1 MHYIAHGTEA
11 LLSCPIAIPFS
22 AAKLLVRQTYC
33 LWSRLLRALLIQL
46 GNVQSYCVK
55 TTLSCEECNESFSQ
69 KWKCCVGGGGGEILK
84 TRTPQ
89 GSDCICWFRRGD
101 SVRSIAS
108 ELVFFSHPP
117 ISPALS
123 QGRQGM
129 PIYPKIA
136 HHNTRVKDKEWQ
148 SFTAPL
154 LRCCSL

>member
-1 MHYIAHGTEA
+1 MN
-11 LLSCPIAIPFS
+11 
-22 AAKLLVRQTYC
+22 LLVKN
-33 LWSRLLRALLIQL
+33 
-46 GNVQSYCVK
+46 GNVV
-55 TTLSCEECNESFSQ
+55 LE
-69 KWKCCVGGGGGEILK
+69 GGGGEILK

-154 LRCCSL
+154 LRCCSLWSDRKLHFNLKLVFWDSYLLGLLTFCHLAIKATGSIKIHNAWGTVIVSHWSLLE